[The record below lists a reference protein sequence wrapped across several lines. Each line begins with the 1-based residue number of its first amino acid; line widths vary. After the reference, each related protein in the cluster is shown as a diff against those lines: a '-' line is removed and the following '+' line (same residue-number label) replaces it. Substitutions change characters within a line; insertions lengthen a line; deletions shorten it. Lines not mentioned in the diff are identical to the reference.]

1 MKKIHAYILGH
12 GGFGEGELLRLLAG
26 HPAVAAVRAVSKEHA
41 DLPFWKVHPHLRG
54 LVEGRF
60 DSEPDWRWLTDS
72 PQPVVFSVLEDQGLA
87 AQLPALEKKWAEL
100 GLSERLVLMD
110 LSPDFRL
117 DHPGRYAATHGR
129 PHPAPELLERFVY
142 GLPEWRRD
150 QLKGARR
157 IANPGCFAT
166 AVQLGLL
173 PVASMPGL
181 GMIAATAV
189 TGSSGS
195 GSLPG
200 EVTHHPTRAHD
211 FRAYKPLQHPQ
222 EAEIDVMLVAHKASR
237 HRLTFVPHSA
247 PLVRGIFATV
257 QFEWPENAGGVSTA
271 SLTETYRRYYE
282 GSPMV
287 RIVEGTPRLASVAG
301 SNFCDI
307 AVATR
312 GRTVA
317 VMVALDNLVKGM
329 AGQALQSLN
338 LALGLPED
346 TALRQAACY
355 PC

>member
-1 MKKIHAYILGH
+1 MTRIHAYVLGAS
-12 GGFGEGELLRLLAG
+12 GFVGGELLRLLAC
-26 HPAVAAVRAVSKEHA
+26 HPAVAAVRAVSPPHA
-41 DLPFWKVHPHLRG
+41 DLPLWKIHPHLRG
-54 LVEGRF
+54 LVEGKF

-72 PQPVVFSVLEDQGLA
+72 PQPVVFSVQEDQELA
-87 AQLPALEKKWAEL
+87 KQLPALEKKWAEL
-100 GLSERLVLMD
+100 GLSERLVLVD
-110 LSPDFRL
+110 LSSDFRL

-129 PHPAPELLERFVY
+129 SHPTPELLEGFVY
-142 GLPEWRRD
+142 GLSEWRRD
-150 QLKGARR
+150 KLKGARR

-173 PVASMPGL
+173 PVASTPGL
-181 GMIAATAV
+181 GLIAATAV

-195 GSLPG
+195 GALPG

-211 FRAYKPLQHPQ
+211 FRAYKPLEHPQ

-237 HRLTFVPHSA
+237 HRLTFIPHSA
-247 PLVRGIFATV
+247 PLVRGIFATI
-257 QFEWPENAGGVSTA
+257 QFEWPETAGGVSTA
-271 SLTETYRRYYE
+271 SLTEVFRRYYA

-287 RIVEGTPRLASVAG
+287 RVVEGTPRLASVAG

-307 AVATR
+307 SVATR

-329 AGQALQSLN
+329 AGQAVQNLN
-338 LALGLPED
+338 LSLGLPED
-346 TALRQAACY
+346 TGLRQAACY

>member
-1 MKKIHAYILGH
+1 MTRIHAYILGA
-12 GGFGEGELLRLLAG
+12 GGFVGGELLRLLAG
-26 HPAVAAVRAVSKEHA
+26 HPAVAAVRAVSQPHA

-72 PQPVVFSVLEDQGLA
+72 PQPVVFSVQEDEALA
-87 AQLPALEKKWAEL
+87 RQLPALEKQWAEL
-100 GLSERLVLMD
+100 GLSERLVLVD
-110 LSPDFRL
+110 LSSDFRL

-129 PHPAPELLERFVY
+129 SHPSPELLERFVY

-150 QLKGARR
+150 TLKGARR

-173 PVASMPGL
+173 PVASTPGL
-181 GMIAATAV
+181 GLIAATAV

-195 GSLPG
+195 GALPG

-211 FRAYKPLQHPQ
+211 FRAYKPLEHPQ

-237 HRLTFVPHSA
+237 HRLTFIPHSA
-247 PLVRGIFATV
+247 PLVRGIFATL

-271 SLTETYRRYYE
+271 SLTELFRRYYT

-287 RIVEGTPRLASVAG
+287 RVVEGTPRLASVAG

-307 AVATR
+307 SVATR

-329 AGQALQSLN
+329 AGQAVQNLN
-338 LALGLPED
+338 LSLGLPED